1 MPHKRLNIIARYNEN
16 IDWVKD
22 LPGGDILV
30 YNKGENYTWNFPKI
44 DVENYGRES
53 ETYVR
58 AIIDNYE
65 KLHLYDDVVF
75 MQGYC
80 YDHAPD
86 LLDCVRYTTDTYL
99 GLGKYYANHTI
110 PSTNYIFDTHK
121 YVLDVLCRQSQVD
134 LKKEKMTNIVS
145 DFSFKM
151 QQSSGIIE
159 EKSQEIKQIMYVLG
173 VMGIPYRGLDIV
185 WSCGALYTVNSKLLT
200 NKTLSWWKDLHE
212 LIRYW
217 YIELENDHL
226 GYILERLWPVIWCY
240 QNHISGWKL

>member
-1 MPHKRLNIIARYNEN
+1 MLHKRLNIVARYNEDL
-16 IDWVKD
+16 DWVKD
-22 LPGGDILV
+22 LQGDVLV
-30 YNKGENYTWNFPKI
+30 YNKGENYKWDFPKI

-58 AIIDNYE
+58 AIIEFYD
-65 KLHLYDDVVF
+65 KLHMYDDVVF
-75 MQGYC
+75 LQGHPF
-80 YDHAPD
+80 DHAPN
-86 LLDCVRYTTDTYL
+86 LFQNLQVTSNSYL
-99 GLGKYYANHTI
+99 GLGSHHANHRMPT
-110 PSTNYIFDTHK
+110 TDYVFDTHK

-151 QQSSGIIE
+151 DHGNGDIQ

-173 VMGIPYRGLDIV
+173 VMGVPYKGLDIV
-185 WSCGALYTVNSKLLT
+185 WNCGAMYTVNSKLLT
-200 NKTLSWWKDLHE
+200 NKTISWWRNLHE

-226 GYILERLWPVIWCY
+226 GYILERLWPIIWNY
-240 QNHISGWKL
+240 HNNFGGWKF